1 MKDAVSQEMLA
12 ESRVRPRTPRNIS
25 AGDDRRAA
33 TLGALCWPTVC
44 FAAHAQ
50 TSMGDPA
57 VAELSVVKTTTG
69 ASPVALVPISGATE
83 AYNPVLSR
91 A

>member
-1 MKDAVSQEMLA
+1 MKNAVSQKTLA
-12 ESRVRPRTPRNIS
+12 ESRVRLRTPRNIS